1 MFSLIGAFYYLRVVK
16 LMYFDAPADSAPIS
30 AGLDLRVLL
39 SLNGLAVAGFG
50 LFPDALMLVCTTTL
64 MRSL

>member
-1 MFSLIGAFYYLRVVK
+1 VVK
-16 LMYFDAPADSAPIS
+16 LMYFDTPVDSAPIS

-50 LFPDALMLVCTTTL
+50 LFPDAVMMVCTTAL

>member
-1 MFSLIGAFYYLRVVK
+1 MLIFMFSMAGIPFFIGFFAKF
-16 LMYFDAPADSAPIS
+16 A
-30 AGLDLRVLL
+30 VLL

>member
-1 MFSLIGAFYYLRVVK
+1 M
-16 LMYFDAPADSAPIS
+16 
-30 AGLDLRVLL
+30 RVLL

-50 LFPDALMLVCTTTL
+50 LFPDTVMMVCTTAL